1 MQFTV
6 STGTLLPAFTSYL
19 RVFANVVH
27 TSVCTLLPCLH
38 VELQLEHTC
47 RSEGVLCLYHIY
59 LDLAGPAP
67 TQAGG
72 HSGQLANR
80 LPTARAL
87 AYIHIWVCEPTVYM
101 YTCIKRV
108 IYIYTFSPALVRHTH
123 VCRLPHLCV
132 LPRHYTDWCEQHAV
146 GCHLNPLA
154 RKHLD
159 ETLVGG
165 VGAVSESIGFRK
177 AIYIYVY
184 IYTRIH
190 MSSSVQALYIGAHRL
205 NTMPYLPHS
214 YREVGIYI

>member
-87 AYIHIWVCEPTVYM
+87 AYIHIWVCEPTVYIM
-101 YTCIKRV
+101 FCTR
-108 IYIYTFSPALVRHTH
+108 TRTTH
-123 VCRLPHLCV
+123 ARMPVATPVCV

-165 VGAVSESIGFRK
+165 SG
-177 AIYIYVY
+177 
-184 IYTRIH
+184 
-190 MSSSVQALYIGAHRL
+190 Q
-205 NTMPYLPHS
+205 
-214 YREVGIYI
+214 